1 MQEKAPLTE
10 GAPHLALLRVGEQ
23 CCCDNEWSKTVM
35 PWSKLIFWSFL
46 IGVEEQGGF
55 CGWERACTPRTQDQE
70 AVSTEPRYKDAP
82 RSHTLYFQR
91 LAFHMSFVACVVI
104 IILVSH

>member
-10 GAPHLALLRVGEQ
+10 GAPHLALLRVGER

-35 PWSKLIFWSFL
+35 PWSRLIFWSFL

-55 CGWERACTPRTQDQE
+55 CGWERACTPGRRTRRRSPLNQDIRTHQD
-70 AVSTEPRYKDAP
+70 R
-82 RSHTLYFQR
+82 TLYIFR
-91 LAFHMSFVACVVI
+91 D
-104 IILVSH
+104 

>member
-1 MQEKAPLTE
+1 MQEKAPLAE

-55 CGWERACTPRTQDQE
+55 CGWERACTPGRRTRRR
-70 AVSTEPRYKDAP
+70 STGPRYKDEHCGQTASP
-82 RSHTLYFQR
+82 PNTL
-91 LAFHMSFVACVVI
+91 
-104 IILVSH
+104 